1 MGDFDFDKCVVEN
14 GKVYCTDTEGN
25 IYEMPIP
32 KKIEAGECP
41 TCAIMKLL
49 LSKNN
54 IRRA

>member
-1 MGDFDFDKCVVEN
+1 MNGEFDFDKCVIEN

-25 IYEMPIP
+25 IYEMPNL

-41 TCAIMKLL
+41 PCAIKKL